1 GSYMTELDH
10 VDAIVF
16 TAGVGENSIEMRESI
31 VNGLKSLGI
40 KIDTERN
47 NVRGEDKLISADDSS
62 IKIFVIPTNEEL
74 MIARDTKALVEA

>member
-1 GSYMTELDH
+1 MTELEH

-74 MIARDTKALVEA
+74 MIARDTKTLVEA